1 MNTLGKYVNNN
12 TFIHK
17 LDPRGKFI
25 MLILLMIVVFLIN
38 PSINNYNIV
47 GWFGYGLFLFIILIL
62 YKVAKLKFK
71 MIFNSLKPMWFMLIF
86 LFVVNIFV
94 YKEGIL
100 LLPKWWIFEIH
111 LDAILQTLKIFL
123 RLLLLIMLSTLFTAT
138 TKPLDITI
146 AIDDLFAWLKVFK
159 VNVSILSM
167 TISLALRFIPTILD
181 ETYKIM
187 KAQSSRGVDF
197 KNGKLKEK
205 IVAITSLI
213 IPLFISAISRSDEL
227 ANALTARNY
236 NPLATRSKYRKLK
249 WQVKDTL
256 SIIFSFLSLAF
267 AITLLILINNNILI
281 NFISDSII
289 KGWF

>member
-38 PSINNYNIV
+38 PSIKNYNIV

-123 RLLLLIMLSTLFTAT
+123 RLLLSTLFTAT

-289 KGWF
+289 KVWF